1 MKRWPLFLTTTGIVL
16 LVAWGMLRL
25 SRFASN
31 AENSVAP
38 IQHVNKADAM
48 DSQSGWRY
56 RQNMPHHWRYIML
69 QK

>member
-16 LVAWGMLRL
+16 LVGWGMLHL

-31 AENSVAP
+31 AQNAVVP
-38 IQHVNKADAM
+38 IQHINKADAM
-48 DSQSGWRY
+48 DSQPGWRY